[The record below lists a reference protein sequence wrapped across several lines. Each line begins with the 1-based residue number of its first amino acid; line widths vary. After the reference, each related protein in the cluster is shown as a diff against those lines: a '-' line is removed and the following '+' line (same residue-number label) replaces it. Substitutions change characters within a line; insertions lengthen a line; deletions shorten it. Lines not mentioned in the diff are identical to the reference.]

1 MINYNAPLTFEQTID
16 TILEGLFTNQYMRAD
31 IKEEII
37 DEVRE
42 RMEKKKMKTDLSSI
56 QTAVCHTLYY
66 RIVK

>member
-16 TILEGLFTNQYMRAD
+16 TILEGLFLNGYMRAD
-31 IKEEII
+31 IKAEII

-42 RMEKKKMKTDLSSI
+42 RMEKNKMATDISSI
-56 QTAVCHTLYY
+56 QDAICLVLYY

>member
-42 RMEKKKMKTDLSSI
+42 RMEKKKMKTDLSSV

>member
-31 IKEEII
+31 IKAEII

-42 RMEKKKMKTDLSSI
+42 RMEKKKMKTDLSSV
-56 QTAVCHTLYY
+56 QTAVCQTLYY